1 MIRDRGIGG
10 QAFRLGLFFLPSSA
24 LLAAV
29 GLFIACISGSR
40 GREQPL
46 WRDRWC
52 QPLLLAGLLML
63 IGACLAE
70 NAGLAWAGLANWLP
84 FVWAFWAFQPHL
96 AGASQRRQAVWML
109 LAGTLPV
116 LVTGFGQML
125 LGWQG
130 PWQVGGGAIIW
141 FLHPDGRPIGRLSG
155 LFDYANITG
164 AWLAVV
170 WPLMLAAVLRP
181 DGWRRRGGALLLSMA
196 TALAVLLTQSRNAM
210 GGLVLA
216 LPFVLGPW
224 QWMWLL
230 PLLLLLASPLL
241 LAVLPGVPAGLQ
253 QWGMRLLPDQVLVR
267 VLESQGETAWKH
279 TRLGQWQYALQLV
292 SARPWF
298 GWGAAAFSVLYPIH
312 AAKRWHGHVH
322 NLPLELA
329 VSHGVPAMLL
339 IVGTVLFLL
348 VLAVQRGMLQKAP
361 LERAWWAATL
371 VMVVMHATDL
381 PLFDSRLN
389 ILGWTL
395 LAGLCAFSRQCQ
407 EPGPDRDVPAVS
419 PEQADP

>member
-1 MIRDRGIGG
+1 MIRDRRIGG

-24 LLAAV
+24 LLAGI
-29 GLFIACISGSR
+29 GLLIACVSGSR

-46 WRDRWC
+46 WRNRWC

-84 FVWAFWAFQPHL
+84 FVWAFWALQPHL
-96 AGASQRRQAVWML
+96 VEASQRRQAVWML

-170 WPLMLAAVLRP
+170 WPLMLAAVFRP

-216 LPFVLGPW
+216 LPFVLGRNEEEK
-224 QWMWLL
+224 Q
-230 PLLLLLASPLL
+230 
-241 LAVLPGVPAGLQ
+241 
-253 QWGMRLLPDQVLVR
+253 
-267 VLESQGETAWKH
+267 
-279 TRLGQWQYALQLV
+279 
-292 SARPWF
+292 
-298 GWGAAAFSVLYPIH
+298 
-312 AAKRWHGHVH
+312 
-322 NLPLELA
+322 
-329 VSHGVPAMLL
+329 
-339 IVGTVLFLL
+339 
-348 VLAVQRGMLQKAP
+348 
-361 LERAWWAATL
+361 
-371 VMVVMHATDL
+371 
-381 PLFDSRLN
+381 
-389 ILGWTL
+389 
-395 LAGLCAFSRQCQ
+395 
-407 EPGPDRDVPAVS
+407 
-419 PEQADP
+419 